1 MEMIAALTLV
11 FGIAC
16 RIVKPKGLCTNC
28 LWILSAFI
36 SVTIV
41 MAAKYDWEYLWQIMK
56 LSVAIFLLLLMLG
69 LVGFLREL
77 RQWCDE

>member
-16 RIVKPKGLCTNC
+16 RVVKPKGICTNC

-36 SVTIV
+36 SVTIAMV
-41 MAAKYDWEYLWQIMK
+41 AEHNWEYLWQI
-56 LSVAIFLLLLMLG
+56 LRVSVAIFLLLLIFG

-77 RQWCDE
+77 SQWCDE